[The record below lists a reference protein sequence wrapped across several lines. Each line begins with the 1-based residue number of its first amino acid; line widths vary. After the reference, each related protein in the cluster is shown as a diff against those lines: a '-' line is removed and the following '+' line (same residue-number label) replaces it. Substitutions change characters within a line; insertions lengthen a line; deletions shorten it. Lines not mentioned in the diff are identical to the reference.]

1 LCDAGAPVVAAE
13 MGESPDK
20 EDLGGARAQTR
31 AGAVD
36 NEAADEEDALAQ
48 MKRFLSYLPS
58 SVWEA
63 PPIVASSDPPARREE
78 ELLSIVPRERRQ
90 PYKARRILELVF

>member
-1 LCDAGAPVVAAE
+1 

-20 EDLGGARAQTR
+20 EELGGARAQAR

-36 NEAADEEDALAQ
+36 NVAADEDDALDQ
-48 MKRFLSYLPS
+48 LRRFLSYLPG

-63 PPIVASSDPPARREE
+63 PPAVEATDAADRREE
-78 ELLSIVPRERRQ
+78 ELLSIVPREAPAALRRA
-90 PYKARRILELVF
+90 PRCSSW